1 MCILG
6 KAPLLS
12 STEPRSQFLDEGSA
26 WSYCLPAGGAHLPRT
41 LMFPPVL
48 AEQRWR
54 PWTCPPL
61 AMPLLPWLPVALV
74 GTALVQHSPSS
85 ASPDSYYQKSEK
97 KCADKFCSDSSSDCG
112 SSSGSVRASRGSWG
126 SWSSSSS
133 DCDRK
138 PAVDAQH
145 FLLPGESSCL
155 QPIQG
160 PGVPCRGQS
169 RWDGTLRLGVPHS
182 GCRLHSLPFSSWSP
196 RVLIS
201 ISFPS
206 LKHFKDLYICMS
218 SYCAKIFHR
227 TDRF

>member
-54 PWTCPPL
+54 RGPALPLPCPFSPGYQWPWWELPWCST
-61 AMPLLPWLPVALV
+61 APLLPLQTVTTRSRRRSVQTSFAPTPALTVAVPQAACGPAGAAGAAGAAAAPTVTGSQRWMHSTSCCPV
-74 GTALVQHSPSS
+74 SPP
-85 ASPDSYYQKSEK
+85 ACSPYKGQGSLAEGR
-97 KCADKFCSDSSSDCG
+97 ADG
-112 SSSGSVRASRGSWG
+112 M
-126 SWSSSSS
+126 
-133 DCDRK
+133 
-138 PAVDAQH
+138 
-145 FLLPGESSCL
+145 
-155 QPIQG
+155 
-160 PGVPCRGQS
+160 
-169 RWDGTLRLGVPHS
+169 TLRLGVPHS

-201 ISFPS
+201 VSFPS